1 MRRTEKEQFLREVL
15 GDEQPP
21 AHLAR
26 AVIEEKLRAAILDG
40 RLPAG
45 VALRQQELAT
55 LFGVSRMP
63 VREALRQLEA
73 QSLLRVETHKGAV
86 VAPLINEDAT
96 DAYALRI
103 LLESEALRQSIPLLT
118 ADDIDLAR
126 SYIEQLE
133 LETDYSKIG
142 TLNRMFHMTLY
153 SRAQNKRLLKL
164 VEDGLNEEER
174 FLRFNLKYMG
184 LGKLSQNDH
193 RELLQMAEAGAV
205 DETVHALAHHLNR
218 GVEAINT
225 YLKSR
230 PAEAAKPATVCRS
243 QPDEARGSM
252 STGFSGASAEGPG
265 PTVVIS
271 LHKQAWGN
279 LSERQKQMADGCQFR
294 TAHQDAF
301 DLLPARGRRSG
312 AVS

>member
-1 MRRTEKEQFLREVL
+1 MRRTEKEQFLREIL

-40 RLPAG
+40 RLPSG
-45 VALRQQELAT
+45 IALRQQELAT

-96 DAYALRI
+96 DAYALRV

-118 ADDIDLAR
+118 PDDIAMAR

-133 LETDYSKIG
+133 DETDYAKMG
-142 TLNRMFHMTLY
+142 TLNRLFHMTLY
-153 SRAQNKRLLKL
+153 SRASNRRLLKL

-184 LGKLSQNDH
+184 LGKLSQHDH
-193 RELLQMAEAGAV
+193 LELLQMAEAGAV
-205 DETVHALAHHLNR
+205 ESTVAALAHHLNR
-218 GVEAINT
+218 GVEAINN

-230 PAEAAKPATVCRS
+230 PAEVAKPAS
-243 QPDEARGSM
+243 
-252 STGFSGASAEGPG
+252 ASRKRA
-265 PTVVIS
+265 
-271 LHKQAWGN
+271 LAQ
-279 LSERQKQMADGCQFR
+279 
-294 TAHQDAF
+294 
-301 DLLPARGRRSG
+301 
-312 AVS
+312 

>member
-1 MRRTEKEQFLREVL
+1 MRRTEKEQFLREIL

-40 RLPAG
+40 RLPSG
-45 VALRQQELAT
+45 IALRQQELAT

-96 DAYALRI
+96 DAYALRV

-118 ADDIDLAR
+118 PDDIAMAR

-133 LETDYSKIG
+133 NETDYAKMG
-142 TLNRMFHMTLY
+142 TLNRLFHMTLY
-153 SRAQNKRLLKL
+153 SRASNRRLLKL
-164 VEDGLNEEER
+164 VEEGLNEEER

-184 LGKLSQNDH
+184 LGKLSQHDH
-193 RELLQMAEAGAV
+193 LELLQMAEAGAV
-205 DETVHALAHHLNR
+205 ESTVAALAHHLNR
-218 GVEAINT
+218 GVEAINN

-230 PAEAAKPATVCRS
+230 PAEVAKPAS
-243 QPDEARGSM
+243 
-252 STGFSGASAEGPG
+252 ASRKRA
-265 PTVVIS
+265 
-271 LHKQAWGN
+271 LAQ
-279 LSERQKQMADGCQFR
+279 
-294 TAHQDAF
+294 
-301 DLLPARGRRSG
+301 
-312 AVS
+312 